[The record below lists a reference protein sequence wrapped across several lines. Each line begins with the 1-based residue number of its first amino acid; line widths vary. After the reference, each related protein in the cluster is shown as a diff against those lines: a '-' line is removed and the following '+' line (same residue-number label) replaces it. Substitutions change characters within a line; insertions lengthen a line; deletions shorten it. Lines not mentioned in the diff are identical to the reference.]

1 MSTTHRFSSCYF
13 GPKATGADGAAGEY
27 RPAAAVSTSTE
38 GGYPSVVLWGVE
50 LLVAMHSIAQHHSN
64 FLMTLHAPVLPHVP
78 AQQIAF
84 RLGMRAR
91 RTKMVGCVVSSC
103 AALQVELGL
112 LCTSP
117 GQLLGNRQVHVPVPD
132 DLIDPLVNQGNG
144 FHSSI
149 EHLVDVKLVG

>member
-64 FLMTLHAPVLPHVP
+64 FMMTLHAPVLPHVP

-91 RTKMVGCVVSSC
+91 RTKMVGCVLSSC

-112 LCTSP
+112 LCKSP
-117 GQLLGNRQVHVPVPD
+117 GQLLGNTQVHVQD
-132 DLIDPLVNQGNG
+132 DLTDPLVSQGNG
-144 FHSSI
+144 LHDSI
-149 EHLVDVKLVG
+149 AQLDDITLVD